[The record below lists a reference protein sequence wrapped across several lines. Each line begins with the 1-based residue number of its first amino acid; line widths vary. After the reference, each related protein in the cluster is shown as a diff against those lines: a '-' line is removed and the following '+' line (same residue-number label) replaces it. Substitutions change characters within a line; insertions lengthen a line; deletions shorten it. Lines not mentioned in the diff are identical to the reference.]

1 MWRMLSDQ
9 GGTRWGW
16 CCVLRAANGMRD
28 SESTGNNLTPSH
40 VIEGAQIIHTKRR
53 TIPMQPRAFS
63 ASTVTCALILMV
75 TLGLSACASSSSL
88 AGSTPPVATNC
99 GAVSTTLNGHVAD
112 ATALASENCFA
123 QAFKTCAPATLT
135 FSSHGIDN
143 GTIHGFS
150 LGSQAGKCIIT
161 DAQQSYIAPQA
172 PKPIGTVTCTQLQQ
186 DQQGVTIDNCS
197 DQSTILIP
205 APTA

>member
-1 MWRMLSDQ
+1 
-9 GGTRWGW
+9 
-16 CCVLRAANGMRD
+16 MRPHA
-28 SESTGNNLTPSH
+28 L
-40 VIEGAQIIHTKRR
+40 
-53 TIPMQPRAFS
+53 S
-63 ASTVTCALILMV
+63 ASIIPCAFILLI
-75 TLGLSACASSSSL
+75 TLGLSACASSSNL
-88 AGSTPPVATNC
+88 AGSTTPVTTNC
-99 GAVSTTLNGHVAD
+99 GAVSTTLNGRVVD
-112 ATALASENCFA
+112 ATALTTENCFA

-143 GTIHGFS
+143 GTIHG
-150 LGSQAGKCIIT
+150 LTIGSQAGKCMIT

-172 PKPIGTVTCTQLQQ
+172 PKPSGTVTCTQLQQ